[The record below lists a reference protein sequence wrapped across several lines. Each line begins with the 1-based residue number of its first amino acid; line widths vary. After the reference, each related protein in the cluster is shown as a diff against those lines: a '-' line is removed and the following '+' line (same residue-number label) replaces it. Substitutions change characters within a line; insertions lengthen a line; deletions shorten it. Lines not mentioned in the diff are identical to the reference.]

1 MADDECSGGSSIKR
15 SLLIM
20 VVILLIMI
28 MLQPSLRMAF
38 GDMVGLALEPLIGFN
53 GQLAV
58 VSMMF
63 AGFITGTISILIR
76 HFSTDWI
83 AVAKSQKAMN
93 EFNKVYRATVMSGNR
108 DKVEKL
114 QKVRQET
121 MAEFSGIQM
130 AQLKTLAVTMFAVI
144 IIFAWLMSFI
154 SSGVVSSKFSVP
166 WNYDADMKAVMIFI
180 PQWVLLYAVLSSP
193 LTLLLPRILKYYSY
207 KKKLEAEEYEDEG
220 WEDESAVD

>member
-1 MADDECSGGSSIKR
+1 MAEECSGGSSIKR

-20 VVILLIMI
+20 VVVLLIMI
-28 MLQPSLRMAF
+28 MLQPDLRMAF
-38 GDMVGLALEPLIGFN
+38 GEMVGIVLEPLIGFN

-58 VSMMF
+58 VSMML
-63 AGFITGTISILIR
+63 AGFITGTISIVIR
-76 HFSTDWI
+76 HFTTDWI
-83 AVAKSQKAMN
+83 AVAKSQKAMS
-93 EFNKVYRATVMSGNR
+93 EFNKVYRETLMSGNQA
-108 DKVEKL
+108 KLEKL

-130 AQLKTLAVTMFAVI
+130 SQLKTLAFTMFAVI
-144 IIFAWLMSFI
+144 IIFAWLFSFVG
-154 SSGVVSSKFSVP
+154 SGVVSSKFSVP
-166 WNYDADMKAVMIFI
+166 WSYDADMTEVVIFI

>member
-1 MADDECSGGSSIKR
+1 MADDQCSGGSSIKR
-15 SLLIM
+15 TLLIM

-28 MLQPSLRMAF
+28 MIQPSLRIAF
-38 GDMVGLALEPLIGFN
+38 GDMVGVVLKPLIGFN

-76 HFSTDWI
+76 HFTTDWI
-83 AVAKSQKAMN
+83 AVAKSQKAMS
-93 EFNKVYRATVMSGNR
+93 EFNKVYRETVMSGNR

-130 AQLKTLAVTMFAVI
+130 SQLKTLAVTMFAVI
-144 IIFAWLMSFI
+144 IIFAWLMTFI
-154 SSGVVSSKFSVP
+154 STGVVSSKFSVP
-166 WNYDADMKAVMIFI
+166 WSYDADMRSVVIFI

-193 LTLLLPRILKYYSY
+193 LTLLLPRILKYYTY
-207 KKKLEAEEYEDEG
+207 KKRLEDEEYEDEG

>member
-1 MADDECSGGSSIKR
+1 
-15 SLLIM
+15 M
-20 VVILLIMI
+20 VVVLLIMI
-28 MLQPSLRMAF
+28 MLQPDLRMAF
-38 GDMVGLALEPLIGFN
+38 GEMVGIVLEPLIGFN

-58 VSMMF
+58 VSMML
-63 AGFITGTISILIR
+63 AGFITGTISIVIR
-76 HFSTDWI
+76 HFTTDWI
-83 AVAKSQKAMN
+83 AVAKSQKAMS
-93 EFNKVYRATVMSGNR
+93 EFNKVYRETLMSGNQA
-108 DKVEKL
+108 KLEKL

-130 AQLKTLAVTMFAVI
+130 SQLKTLAFTMFAVI
-144 IIFAWLMSFI
+144 IIFAWLFSFVG
-154 SSGVVSSKFSVP
+154 SGVVSSKFSVP
-166 WNYDADMKAVMIFI
+166 WSYDADMTEVVIFI

>member
-1 MADDECSGGSSIKR
+1 MADDQCSGGSSIKR
-15 SLLIM
+15 TMLVM

-28 MLQPSLRMAF
+28 MIDPSLRIAF
-38 GDMVGLALEPLIGFN
+38 GKAVGTVLGPLIGFN

-58 VSMMF
+58 ISMMF
-63 AGFITGTISILIR
+63 AGFITGSISILIR
-76 HFSTDWI
+76 HFTTDWI
-83 AVAKSQKAMN
+83 AVAKSQKAMS
-93 EFNKVYRATVMSGNR
+93 EFNKVYRETVMSGNR

-130 AQLKTLAVTMFAVI
+130 SQMKTLAVTMFAVI

-154 SSGVVSSKFSVP
+154 NSGVVSAKFSVP
-166 WNYDADMKAVMIFI
+166 WNYDADMRAGLWII

>member
-1 MADDECSGGSSIKR
+1 MAEECSGGSSIKR

-20 VVILLIMI
+20 VVVLLIMI
-28 MLQPSLRMAF
+28 MLQPDLRMAF
-38 GDMVGLALEPLIGFN
+38 GEMVGIVLEPLIGFN

-58 VSMMF
+58 VSMML
-63 AGFITGTISILIR
+63 AGFITGTISIVIR
-76 HFSTDWI
+76 HFTTDWV
-83 AVAKSQKAMN
+83 AVAKSQKAMS
-93 EFNKVYRATVMSGNR
+93 EFNKVYRETLMSGNQA
-108 DKVEKL
+108 KLEKL

-130 AQLKTLAVTMFAVI
+130 SQLKTLAFTMFAVI
-144 IIFAWLMSFI
+144 IIFAWLFSFVG
-154 SSGVVSSKFSVP
+154 SGVVSSKFSVP
-166 WNYDADMKAVMIFI
+166 WSYDADMTEVVIFI

>member
-1 MADDECSGGSSIKR
+1 MVVM
-15 SLLIM
+15 LLI
-20 VVILLIMI
+20 LIMI
-28 MLQPSLRMAF
+28 QPSLRIAF
-38 GDMVGLALEPLIGFN
+38 GEAVGVVLKPLIGFN

-58 VSMMF
+58 ISMMF

-76 HFSTDWI
+76 HFTTDWI
-83 AVAKSQKAMN
+83 AVAKSQKAMS
-93 EFNKVYRATVMSGNR
+93 EFNKVYRETVMSGNR

-130 AQLKTLAVTMFAVI
+130 SQLKTLAVTMFAVI

-166 WNYDADMKAVMIFI
+166 WSFDSDMRSVVIFI

-193 LTLLLPRILKYYSY
+193 LTLLLPRILKYYTY
-207 KKKLEAEEYEDEG
+207 KKRLEDEEYEDEG

>member
-1 MADDECSGGSSIKR
+1 MAGDECSGGSSIKR

-38 GDMVGLALEPLIGFN
+38 GDMVGLVLEPLIGFN

-83 AVAKSQKAMN
+83 AVAKSQKAM
-93 EFNKVYRATVMSGNR
+93 
-108 DKVEKL
+108 
-114 QKVRQET
+114 
-121 MAEFSGIQM
+121 AEFSGIQM

-166 WNYDADMKAVMIFI
+166 WSHDADMRAVMIFI